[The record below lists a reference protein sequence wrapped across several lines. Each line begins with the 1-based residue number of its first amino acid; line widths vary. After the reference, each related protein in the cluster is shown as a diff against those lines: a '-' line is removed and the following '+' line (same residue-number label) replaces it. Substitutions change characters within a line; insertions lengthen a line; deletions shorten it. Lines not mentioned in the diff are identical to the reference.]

1 MAKYIKICM
10 KCKNSCKQFADLGI
24 IMIKCPSFEP
34 KNQPLANSKAD
45 PILGVGGAMK
55 TKSR

>member
-1 MAKYIKICM
+1 M

-45 PILGVGGAMK
+45 PIPGVGGAMK